1 MAITDRKPTGLLRAL
16 LRTPIWL
23 YRLRLGR
30 LAGRRLTY
38 IAHRGRR
45 TGARREVVVETV
57 RFDPV
62 TPEAIVIAAWGPGPD
77 WYRNLKAAPAIDVR
91 IGAQRWPQPRHR
103 FLHATETHQ
112 TLLAYQRAHPR
123 AWRRLA
129 PLLGFPSDPADRA
142 GRTSPHPCTRSRS
155 HPPPAEPQG

>member
-1 MAITDRKPTGLLRAL
+1 VAITDRKPTGLLRAL

-57 RFDPV
+57 HFDPA

-77 WYRNLKAAPAIDVR
+77 WYRNLKAAPAIEVR
-91 IGAQRWPQPRHR
+91 IGALRWPKPHHR
-103 FLHATETHQ
+103 FLDTADTQ
-112 TLLAYQRAHPR
+112 QALLAYQHAHPR

-129 PLLGFPSDPADRA
+129 PLLRFPTDPTDPRWPDVAA
-142 GRTSPHPCTRSRS
+142 SVHAIAFT
-155 HPPPAEPQG
+155 PATG